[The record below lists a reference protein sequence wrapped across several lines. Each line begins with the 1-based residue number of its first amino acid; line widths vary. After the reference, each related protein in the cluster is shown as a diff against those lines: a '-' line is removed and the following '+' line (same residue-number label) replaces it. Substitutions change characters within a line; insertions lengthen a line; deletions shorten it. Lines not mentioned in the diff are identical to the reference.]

1 MGKSQSQVERKK
13 EKKRK
18 MVKPACLLHI
28 FHRVPAGRQC
38 PLCPRSICLFLS
50 ACSLLS
56 WYCSRLG
63 SSRRE
68 LRPHSTCW
76 YIVNRRMSHLS
87 RLCSLVWPPIPL
99 LLLLLQ
105 PLVCMYIP
113 FLIKVDKCPPPPQ
126 LPLVNSHWAA
136 TENRLWKSLAEIF
149 LRELCVP

>member
-1 MGKSQSQVERKK
+1 MGKSQSQVKRKK
-13 EKKRK
+13 KENKASLSFAYFSQS
-18 MVKPACLLHI
+18 PS
-28 FHRVPAGRQC
+28 RQAVSA
-38 PLCPRSICLFLS
+38 LSSLCLFLS

-56 WYCSRLG
+56 WYCARLG

-113 FLIKVDKCPPPPQ
+113 FLIKVDKCPPPQ